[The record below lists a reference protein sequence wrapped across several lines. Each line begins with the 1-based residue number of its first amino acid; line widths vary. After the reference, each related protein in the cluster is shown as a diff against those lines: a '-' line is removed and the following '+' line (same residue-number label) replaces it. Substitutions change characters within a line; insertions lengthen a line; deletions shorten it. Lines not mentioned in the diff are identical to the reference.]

1 MDDDINKYFSR
12 ALKKQG
18 LKFKLQTK
26 VLSGKVV
33 DGKAEL
39 TVEPVKGGDKEVI
52 TSDVCLVAIGRKP
65 FTQGLGAESAGI
77 IINKKGQVE
86 INDHFQTSVPNI
98 YAIGDVIT
106 GPMLAHKSEEEA
118 VACVDLLAGKHGH
131 INYNTIPS
139 VVYTHPEVAWVG
151 KTEQE
156 LKAAGKEF
164 FIGFPKIIGVE
175 YATGAFPMVANSR
188 ARANMESDGL
198 VKLLSDKKTS
208 RLIGAHII
216 GSNAGELIHELVLG
230 MEYGAS
236 AEDIART
243 CHAHPTLSEAVKE
256 AALALSFKPIHI

>member
-33 DGKAEL
+33 NGKAEL

-98 YAIGDVIT
+98 YAIGDVVT

-156 LKAAGKEF
+156 LKAAGK
-164 FIGFPKIIGVE
+164 
-175 YATGAFPMVANSR
+175 
-188 ARANMESDGL
+188 
-198 VKLLSDKKTS
+198 
-208 RLIGAHII
+208 
-216 GSNAGELIHELVLG
+216 
-230 MEYGAS
+230 
-236 AEDIART
+236 
-243 CHAHPTLSEAVKE
+243 
-256 AALALSFKPIHI
+256 